1 VLRAEEVQVSFGGVR
16 ALSDASIE
24 ARAGEVTGLIGPNG
38 AGKTTLFNV
47 LTGLQ
52 KPDRGRVLMDDRDI
66 TGLRPWARG
75 SLGIGRTFQRLELF
89 GSLTALE
96 NILVP
101 LEARTRPGRRKGC
114 RPAAMAVLERVGIEA
129 YSGKRADTLPTGI
142 GRLLELARA
151 IASDPKVLLLD
162 EGSAGLDADESRNFG
177 KLIGQLAEDGVAVL
191 LVEHDMELVMAIC
204 RKIYV
209 LDFGQ
214 IIETGSPA
222 EVASSPRVQAA
233 YLGVDHLGGDA
244 VASGAN
250 GDH

>member
-1 VLRAEEVQVSFGGVR
+1 VLLAEGVQVSFGGVR
-16 ALSDASIE
+16 ALNDASIE
-24 ARAGEVTGLIGPNG
+24 AKAGEVTGLIGPNG

-52 KPDRGRVLMDDRDI
+52 KPDRGRVVMDGRDI

-114 RPAAMAVLERVGIEA
+114 RAAAMTVLERVGIEA
-129 YSGKRADTLPTGI
+129 YAGKRADTLPTGI

-151 IASDPKVLLLD
+151 VASDPKVLLLD
-162 EGSAGLDADESRNFG
+162 EGSAGLDAEESRNFG
-177 KLIGQLAEDGVAVL
+177 KLIEQLAQDGVAVL
-191 LVEHDMELVMAIC
+191 LVEHDMELVMAVC
-204 RKIYV
+204 KRIYV
-209 LDFGQ
+209 LDFGEV
-214 IIETGSPA
+214 IETGSPA
-222 EVASSPRVQAA
+222 EVASSARVQAA
-233 YLGVDHLGGDA
+233 YLGVDDLGSER
-244 VASGAN
+244 VASDTK
-250 GDH
+250 GDG

>member
-1 VLRAEEVQVSFGGVR
+1 VLRAEDVQVRFGGVR
-16 ALSDASIE
+16 ALNDASVE
-24 ARAGEVTGLIGPNG
+24 ARSGEVTGLIGPNG

-52 KPDRGRVLMDDRDI
+52 RPDRGRVLMDDRDI
-66 TGLRPWARG
+66 TALRPWARG

-101 LEARTRPGRRKGC
+101 LEARKRPGRRKGC
-114 RPAAMAVLERVGIEA
+114 RAAAMAVLERVGIEA

-177 KLIGQLAEDGVAVL
+177 QLIEQLAQDGIAVL
-191 LVEHDMELVMAIC
+191 LVEHDMELVMAVC
-204 RKIYV
+204 RLIYV
-209 LDFGQ
+209 LDFGEV
-214 IIETGSPA
+214 IATGSPA

-233 YLGVDHLGGDA
+233 YLGGEALGNQA
-244 VASGAN
+244 VASDTTGEV
-250 GDH
+250 

>member
-1 VLRAEEVQVSFGGVR
+1 VLRAEDIQVRFGGVR
-16 ALSDASIE
+16 ALNDASIE
-24 ARAGEVTGLIGPNG
+24 ARSGEVTGLIGPNG

-52 KPDRGRVLMDDRDI
+52 RPDRGRVLMDDRDI

-114 RPAAMAVLERVGIEA
+114 RVAAMGLLERVGIEA
-129 YSGKRADTLPTGI
+129 YSRKRADTLPTGI

-162 EGSAGLDADESRNFG
+162 EGSAGLDAEESRNFG
-177 KLIGQLAEDGVAVL
+177 KLVEQLAEEGVAVL
-191 LVEHDMELVMAIC
+191 LVEHDMELVMAVC
-204 RKIYV
+204 RRIYV

-214 IIETGSPA
+214 VIEIGSPR

-233 YLGVDHLGGDA
+233 YLGVEDLGSERI
-244 VASGAN
+244 ASDTAGE
-250 GDH
+250 G

>member
-1 VLRAEEVQVSFGGVR
+1 
-16 ALSDASIE
+16 
-24 ARAGEVTGLIGPNG
+24 VTGLIGPNG

-52 KPDRGRVLMDDRDI
+52 RPDRGRVLMNDRDI

-101 LEARTRPGRRKGC
+101 LEARKRPGRRKGC
-114 RPAAMAVLERVGIEA
+114 RAAAMAVLERVGIEA
-129 YSGKRADTLPTGI
+129 YAHKRADTLPTGI

-151 IASDPKVLLLD
+151 MASDPKVLLLD
-162 EGSAGLDADESRNFG
+162 EGSAGLDGAESRNFG
-177 KLIGQLAEDGVAVL
+177 KLIGQLAGDGVAVL
-191 LVEHDMELVMAIC
+191 LVEHDMELVMAVC
-204 RKIYV
+204 RCIYV

-214 IIETGSPA
+214 IIATGSPT

-233 YLGVDHLGGDA
+233 YLGVDHLGGETITSDTKSD
-244 VASGAN
+244 V
-250 GDH
+250 